1 MAAAPAIDLGRF
13 ARADTTFLDKI
24 AFERHNGSPRSRRVD
39 AMFTLDDL
47 SRVIAQR
54 AEASAEKSYTR
65 TLLDKGVAHC
75 AKKFGEEAFETAIA
89 AVAQD
94 DAALRAEAADVL
106 YHLLVLLRARNL
118 PFADV
123 LAELEGRTRRS
134 GLEEKASR
142 PA

>member
-1 MAAAPAIDLGRF
+1 MD
-13 ARADTTFLDKI
+13 
-24 AFERHNGSPRSRRVD
+24 E
-39 AMFTLDDL
+39 MFTLDDL
-47 SRVIAQR
+47 SRLIAQR

-106 YHLLVLLRARNL
+106 YHLLVLLQARGVNGI
-118 PFADV
+118 PGVVERRIEQRVAGNRHI
-123 LAELEGRTRRS
+123 ATGRSTW
-134 GLEEKASR
+134 
-142 PA
+142 